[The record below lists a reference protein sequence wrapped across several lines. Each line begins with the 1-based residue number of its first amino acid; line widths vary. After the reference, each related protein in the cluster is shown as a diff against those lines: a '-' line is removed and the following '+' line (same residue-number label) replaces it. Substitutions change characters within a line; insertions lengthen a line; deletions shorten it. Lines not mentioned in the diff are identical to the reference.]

1 MGTQVISAVE
11 ANQVRENAL
20 STLLS
25 GSQLLNKSYLAELGQ
40 FSLENTNTQLN
51 RAADVRICA

>member
-25 GSQLLNKSYLAELGQ
+25 GSQLLNKS
-40 FSLENTNTQLN
+40 
-51 RAADVRICA
+51 